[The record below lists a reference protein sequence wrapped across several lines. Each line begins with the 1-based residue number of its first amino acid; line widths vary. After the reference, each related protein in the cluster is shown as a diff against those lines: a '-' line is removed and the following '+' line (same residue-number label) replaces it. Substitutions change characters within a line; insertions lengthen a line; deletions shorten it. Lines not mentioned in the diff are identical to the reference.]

1 MLPLLFKSVN
11 IKGMKATH
19 IQGATKDPRIEGRVL
34 HKKNIGAV
42 ETNPIQMEASNGNVR
57 KIRLIEGIEM

>member
-1 MLPLLFKSVN
+1 
-11 IKGMKATH
+11 MKATH